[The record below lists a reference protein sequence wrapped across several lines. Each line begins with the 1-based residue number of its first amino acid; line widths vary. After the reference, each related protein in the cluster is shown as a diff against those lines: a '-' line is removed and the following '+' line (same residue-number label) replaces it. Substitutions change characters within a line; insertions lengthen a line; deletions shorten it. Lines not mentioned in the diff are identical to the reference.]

1 MDPKILNRPYGFV
14 EAIMGPMYAGKT
26 SELMKK
32 ILWLNHQGLAITV
45 IKPSID
51 KRYSSDEEIITHTKQ
66 SYPCI
71 NADKLSSVLQN
82 EKNILNNSSI
92 FIDEIQF
99 FQIDDVKY
107 FFGVALEH
115 NIDIMVSGLDQD
127 SYGIPFESSAYS
139 LAVADNVIKL
149 KSFCS
154 VCGNPATKTYKK
166 QNTGNRIDVASDD
179 IYEPRCIKHWKPVK

>member
-1 MDPKILNRPYGFV
+1 MLNKHYGSV

-26 SELMKK
+26 SELMKR
-32 ILWLNHQGLAITV
+32 ILWLNHKGLAISV
-45 IKPSID
+45 IKPSVD
-51 KRYSSDEEIITHTKQ
+51 KRYSSNEEIVTHTKQ

-71 NADKLSSVLQN
+71 NADKLSSVLEN
-82 EKNILNNSSI
+82 EKNILNNNSI

-99 FQIDDVKY
+99 FQVEDVKY
-107 FFGVALEH
+107 FFKIMLERSI
-115 NIDIMVSGLDQD
+115 NIIVSGLDQD
-127 SYGIPFESSAYS
+127 SCGIPFESSAYS

-166 QNTGNRIDVASDD
+166 HDTGNRIDVASDE
-179 IYEPRCIKHWKPVK
+179 IYEARCIKHWKPVK